1 MAKDWSAET
10 FLKDMNCF
18 ATPYRLPFYAQPRYG
33 RSGNAMP
40 ADFPD
45 YLVYVT
51 RETLLGGTTSL
62 SRVSDDTHNFFLQAR
77 QMMAADRMMRAFFPW
92 AAPSATAAWPFAKTA
107 PPMLPAPQTMQLLPY
122 FGSVTEAL
130 PKARQVQPAAFPN
143 PFASF
148 NATAPVFA
156 AFMSAAAAALAATP
170 ALFQSAPTFI

>member
-1 MAKDWSAET
+1 MATNWSAET
-10 FLKDMNCF
+10 FVKDMNCF

-33 RSGNAMP
+33 RSGKTMP

-92 AAPSATAAWPFAKTA
+92 AAPSATAAWPFAKA
-107 PPMLPAPQTMQLLPY
+107 ALPMLPAPQTMQLLPF
-122 FGSVTEAL
+122 FGSVSTTL
-130 PKARQVQPAAFPN
+130 PKPQQKQAAAFPD
-143 PFASF
+143 PFGSF
-148 NATAPVFA
+148 SAAAPVFA
-156 AFMSAAAAALAATP
+156 AFMSASAAALAATP
-170 ALFQSAPTFI
+170 SLFQSAHTFI